1 MKTKYL
7 VERLNSRSNVRMH
20 YISHIPHYIWFSKLR
35 NFPTTTFIFPYQ
47 ILYST
52 TIQYCS
58 PTMILFHY
66 YPILFPPSIL
76 YYSTIIQYYSPYII
90 LFPTILYYFPTML
103 YYFPL
108 YYIISPPCY
117 IISHY
122 IISHYI
128 ILFPHYVSML
138 PPFLCHVL
146 PQPHRWHSQLFDVKV
161 ITRIVITHFP
171 PQQATGES
179 KKYIM

>member
-1 MKTKYL
+1 MLECITF
-7 VERLNSRSNVRMH
+7 
-20 YISHIPHYIWFSKLR
+20 HIFHI
-35 NFPTTTFIFPYQ
+35 IFDFQSWGIFLQQP
-47 ILYST
+47 LYSLT
-52 TIQYCS
+52 R
-58 PTMILFHY
+58 Y
-66 YPILFPPSIL
+66 YIPLPYNTVPPPW
-76 YYSTIIQYYSPYII
+76 YYSTIIQYYSPHPYYII
-90 LFPTILYYFPTML
+90 PLLSNIIPPIL

>member
-58 PTMILFHY
+58 STIILFHY
-66 YPILFPPSIL
+66 YPILFPL
-76 YYSTIIQYYSPYII
+76 YYIISHYIILFPHHVI

-108 YYIISPPCY
+108 YYFPLYYIISPLCEYVAPFFVPC
-117 IISHY
+117 SA
-122 IISHYI
+122 
-128 ILFPHYVSML
+128 PA
-138 PPFLCHVL
+138 
-146 PQPHRWHSQLFDVKV
+146 SQV
-161 ITRIVITHFP
+161 
-171 PQQATGES
+171 A
-179 KKYIM
+179 